1 MFFGGG
7 NIAGRL
13 AELLLSVPAVLWAIT
28 FHEFCHGYA
37 AKKLGDPTAEMAG
50 RLTLNP
56 LRHLDPIGTLML
68 LIFRIGWARPV
79 PINPSNFRQP
89 KRDTVIVSL
98 AGAAGNILTA
108 FVCAKLVRYVP
119 VLFQS
124 YGAQQLILIMIYVNV
139 GLAAFNLLPIPPLDG
154 SRILYALLPY
164 KYLNAYYWLERYGVF
179 VIMLLVLSN
188 VLPMLMSPV
197 IEVILR
203 IILV

>member
-7 NIAGRL
+7 NISGRL

-37 AKKLGDPTAEMAG
+37 AKKLGDSTAEMLG

-56 LRHLDPIGTLML
+56 LRHLDPVGTLML

-79 PINPSNFRQP
+79 PINPGNFRQP
-89 KRDTVIVSL
+89 RRDTVIVSL

-108 FVCAKLVRYVP
+108 FVCARLVRYVP

-124 YGAQQLILIMIYVNV
+124 YGAQKFILIMIYVNI

-164 KYLNAYYWLERYGVF
+164 KYMHVYYWLERYGMF
-179 VIMLLVLSN
+179 IILGLMLVG
-188 VLPMLMSPV
+188 VLPMLMSP
-197 IEVILR
+197 IIAAIFR
-203 IILV
+203 IVLI